1 MLSQRV
7 FDRPGD
13 HEPHFELNPR
23 VAGRDKWKRIAAL
36 GRLRSFVAAYR
47 HAWEQLKAGFRAV
60 VFPAGTWKLRRE
72 LGVWCE
78 APS

>member
-1 MLSQRV
+1 VLRQRV
-7 FDRPGD
+7 FARPGAR
-13 HEPHFELNPR
+13 EPHFELNPR
-23 VAGRDKWKRIAAL
+23 VAGRDRWKRIEAL
-36 GRLRSFVAAYR
+36 GRLRSFRTAYR
-47 HAWEQLKAGFRAV
+47 QAWALFKAGLRAV